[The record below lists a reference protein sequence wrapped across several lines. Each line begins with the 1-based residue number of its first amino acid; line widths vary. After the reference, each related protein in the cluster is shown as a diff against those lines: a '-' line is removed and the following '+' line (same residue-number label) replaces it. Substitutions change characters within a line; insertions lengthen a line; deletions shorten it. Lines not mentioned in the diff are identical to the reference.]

1 MVKQVRQD
9 FWNMAKSGTLENDQ
23 ADLFKKKKGKQ
34 AFKKMKVE

>member
-23 ADLFKKKKGKQ
+23 ADLFKKKKRQIG
-34 AFKKMKVE
+34 F